1 VETAAMI
8 APIFPNDVIA
18 SVDELDDEYVQPHN
32 LGFAE
37 HC

>member
-1 VETAAMI
+1 VETAAMR

-18 SVDELDDEYVQPHN
+18 SVELDDDEYVQPHV